1 MFLSWN
7 LSDAH
12 IAIND
17 EVFYNEQAINLW
29 RYPVRVLPS
38 VSYFLFSRIMGVLPD
53 RYWNGHLHYYN
64 ATANATTCHP
74 DMASDNNHTDT
85 TASSDTGWSHAN
97 QTGLPV
103 LPYYGDQGIQS
114 HFLLAHLVPSS
125 FPECNNTDPFVVD
138 NHTHMTNDSHDELF
152 NPENDTQVT
161 MDPLPRR
168 LLDIAVA
175 ADAINARFVILI
187 ANDGNDGTTLRQ
199 RLHFWWTRHIQ
210 LTTTTT
216 SSTANEQT
224 TDTDDDSN
232 HTIKDHRYYSL
243 PSSD

>member
-1 MFLSWN
+1 
-7 LSDAH
+7 
-12 IAIND
+12 
-17 EVFYNEQAINLW
+17 
-29 RYPVRVLPS
+29 
-38 VSYFLFSRIMGVLPD
+38 
-53 RYWNGHLHYYN
+53 
-64 ATANATTCHP
+64 
-74 DMASDNNHTDT
+74 
-85 TASSDTGWSHAN
+85 
-97 QTGLPV
+97 
-103 LPYYGDQGIQS
+103 
-114 HFLLAHLVPSS
+114 
-125 FPECNNTDPFVVD
+125 
-138 NHTHMTNDSHDELF
+138 MTNDSHDELF

-232 HTIKDHRYYSL
+232 HTIKDHRDYSL
-243 PSSD
+243 PSSDELYELSDYLNAILKDLCYRMKDPPRSETAPELFFLVVSSSVGTGT